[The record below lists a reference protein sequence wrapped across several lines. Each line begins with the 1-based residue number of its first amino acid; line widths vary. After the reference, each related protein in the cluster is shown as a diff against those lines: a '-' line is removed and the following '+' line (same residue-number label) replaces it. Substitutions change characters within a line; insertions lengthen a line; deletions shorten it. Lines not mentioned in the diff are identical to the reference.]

1 MSVAPA
7 SAVARRTAPVTAAA
21 GRAVTRL
28 ILPLTLLATAL
39 ALLVPSSAVAGRSD
53 LLLAL
58 LVLATAL
65 GIPWSELTALRS
77 RAATVAFLSV
87 APLVVLAAF
96 AWALGHAFG
105 SSTREGLVAVGLSSS
120 EVASVGLTALA
131 GADATVALGA
141 VAGSL
146 VLAALAGPVAI
157 GWLAGGHGH
166 AHGGSGHLLARFAL
180 VVLAPLCVGVAV
192 RSVRASGAWLAR
204 HDDERDGIAAL
215 TVIVLVYASLSGTH
229 GSHGLGSALVASVCF
244 CAGSALLGWAWHAP
258 PPAARRSPAA
268 RPAIPG
274 ALERS
279 RCGDLSRVAAA
290 LADAGVRRAATAAVV
305 PGRLRGRD
313 AGSPPARRSSRAC
326 ARRRRSRSTAAALVR
341 CRTGTASGRR
351 RAPAGR

>member
-1 MSVAPA
+1 
-7 SAVARRTAPVTAAA
+7 VTAAA

-28 ILPLTLLATAL
+28 ILPLTLVAAAL
-39 ALLVPSSAVAGRSD
+39 ALLAPSGAVAGRSD
-53 LLLAL
+53 VLLAL

-77 RAATVAFLSV
+77 RAATVVFLSV

-105 SSTREGLVAVGLSSS
+105 SSTREGVVAVGLSSS

-192 RSVRASGAWLAR
+192 RSVRASGAWLAQR
-204 HDDERDGIAAL
+204 DDERDGIAAL
-215 TVIVLVYASLSGTH
+215 TVVVLVYASLSGTH
-229 GSHGLGSALVASVCF
+229 GSHGLGSALAASVCF
-244 CAGSALLGWAWHAP
+244 CAGSALLGWAWHARAVRAP
-258 PPAARRSPAA
+258 RAPDPTTAV
-268 RPAIPG
+268 PG
-274 ALERS
+274 ALAIGMR
-279 RCGDLSRVAAA
+279 DFAVAAA
-290 LADAGVRRAATAAVV
+290 LASQAFGTRAAVV
-305 PGRLRGRD
+305 PGVYGVVMLV
-313 AGSPPARRSSRAC
+313 AGTAFVTLV
-326 ARRRRSRSTAAALVR
+326 RRRGGLGDPA
-341 CRTGTASGRR
+341 
-351 RAPAGR
+351 APAPK